1 MDERNRRKENREPHF
16 LVKTFSFVVILVLI
30 DFSIGNL
37 LKYLYYKQDSGWLY
51 RTTYALES
59 TNADLLI
66 FGASRANH
74 HYYTALFGKRM
85 NISCYNTGRDG
96 NAIFYHYAI
105 LQGILKRYSPKM
117 AILDFSHG
125 EFMKRQDSYERI
137 SSLLPYY
144 KKHPEIRSIV
154 QLKSPY
160 EKYKL
165 MSSIYPYNSLLFQIA
180 VGNAGFNRSRQ
191 NRNDDNGYVP
201 LYKTWKGSAIV
212 DVSPEKYELDTVKIR
227 YYKSFIEDCIRS
239 HVKLYIVLSPCF
251 IKYRKGDASVLM
263 GQQIAGEYHIPFY
276 DFTNDP
282 FFLGSPAIY
291 ADESHLND
299 SGAKI
304 YTGKVIDRML
314 KDMPGTAVYAQK
326 NTSLKGAV
334 IHKNSIK

>member
-1 MDERNRRKENREPHF
+1 MNQRDDRKGTRVPHF
-16 LVKTFSFVVILVLI
+16 LLKTISFAVILVLI
-30 DFSIGNL
+30 DLSIGNL

-74 HYYTALFGKRM
+74 HYYTELFEKRL

-125 EFMKRQDSYERI
+125 EFMKRQDSYDRI

-154 QLKSPY
+154 ELRGPY

-165 MSSIYPYNSLLFQIA
+165 ASSIYPYNSLLFQIA

-201 LYKTWKGSAIV
+201 LYKTWKGSVIV
-212 DVSPEKYELDTVKIR
+212 DSTFEKYELDTLKIK
-227 YYKSFIEDCIRS
+227 YYKSFIEDCLRS
-239 HVKLYIVLSPCF
+239 HVKLYVILSPCF
-251 IKYRKGDASVLM
+251 IKYKKRDASVLM
-263 GQQIAGEYHIPFY
+263 GRQIASEYNIPFY
-276 DFTNDP
+276 DFTDDA
-282 FFLGSPAIY
+282 FFLKSAKIY

-304 YTGKVIDRML
+304 YTEKVIDRMT
-314 KDMPGTAVYAQK
+314 KDMPRVAVYAK
-326 NTSLKGAV
+326 KSFP
-334 IHKNSIK
+334 